1 MTTALAKAAVK
12 MPGGYL
18 EIAAAD
24 FAKIAFHGRIID
36 VREPAEFVG
45 DLGHLPRAELVPLA
59 TVGTA
64 AVSWNR
70 DEPLLIVCRSGA
82 RSARATQQLSA
93 MGFRTVVNLGGGM
106 MAANAAGMRVE
117 R

>member
-18 EIAAAD
+18 EIGAAD
-24 FAKIAFHGRIID
+24 FAKLAFQGRIID

-59 TVGTA
+59 TLVA
-64 AVSWNR
+64 AAGAWNR
-70 DEPLLIVCRSGA
+70 DEPLLLVCRSGA
-82 RSARATQQLSA
+82 RSARATQQLGA
-93 MGFRTVVNLGGGM
+93 LGFRTVVNLGGGM
-106 MAANAAGMRVE
+106 MAANAIGMRVE